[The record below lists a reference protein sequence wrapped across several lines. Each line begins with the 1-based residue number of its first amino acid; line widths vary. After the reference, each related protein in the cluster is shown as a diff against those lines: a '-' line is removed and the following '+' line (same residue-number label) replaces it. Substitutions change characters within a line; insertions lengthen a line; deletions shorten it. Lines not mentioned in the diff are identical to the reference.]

1 MLSSL
6 ALLSLPLLSAAA
18 VYPRHDDEH
27 SHSVARRLPDS
38 WYQRDDHPVHALF
51 RRDGPTDG
59 ATYAQVGSP
68 EWVSAYPAGP
78 PASPDPTKMPVEWL
92 NALNDAL
99 ARGVIPNI
107 SVTTLAD
114 PVNGIPTYPSDL
126 NATGPE
132 VCSATYQCRIPGDVW
147 DAPDGALGLSF
158 DDGPLPPSD
167 GLYAYLAEHNQTATH
182 FMIGSNIIQYP
193 TEFLKAFGQGDD
205 IAVHTWTHPYMT
217 TLSNEVVVAE
227 LGWTVQLIH
236 NSTGG
241 RVPRFW
247 RPPYGDSDMRT
258 RAIAKEVFGLTTVV
272 WNQDTNDWSL
282 SDSPP
287 GTTAAKVNASL
298 TQWLTGPKS
307 PGLIILEHELSNQS
321 VASFQA
327 AYPMMLSTG
336 WQVTSLAKLM
346 GNGTSYQNAAND
358 EGAVVPVGNI
368 LNAVNVTV
376 PLSSSAS
383 AIITPTASAAKQ
395 ATPAQASASAS
406 RVAKSSDALSMGP
419 SVGLATAVAAALF
432 GIMLCA

>member
-1 MLSSL
+1 MSSLLSS
-6 ALLSLPLLSAAA
+6 
-18 VYPRHDDEH
+18 
-27 SHSVARRLPDS
+27 SV
-38 WYQRDDHPVHALF
+38 
-51 RRDGPTDG
+51 
-59 ATYAQVGSP
+59 
-68 EWVSAYPAGP
+68 
-78 PASPDPTKMPVEWL
+78 WL
-92 NALNDAL
+92 
-99 ARGVIPNI
+99 
-107 SVTTLAD
+107 
-114 PVNGIPTYPSDL
+114 
-126 NATGPE
+126 
-132 VCSATYQCRIPGDVW
+132 RIHQTR
-147 DAPDGALGLSF
+147 
-158 DDGPLPPSD
+158 

-217 TLSNEVVVAE
+217 TLSNEVVVVE
-227 LGWTVQLIH
+227 LGWTVQVIH

-258 RAIAKEVFGLTTVV
+258 HAIAKEVSGLTTVV
-272 WNQDTNDWSL
+272 WNQDTNWSL

-287 GTTAAKVNASL
+287 GTTAAKINASM

-346 GNGTSYQNAAND
+346 GNGSSYQNSASD

-376 PLSSSAS
+376 PLASSSAS
-383 AIITPTASAAKQ
+383 AIITPTTSAAKQ
-395 ATPAQASASAS
+395 ATPAQASASPS
-406 RVAKSSDALSMGP
+406 RVALSMGP

-432 GIMLCA
+432 GMLCA